1 MMEQRMM
8 DEATGHVT
16 KRIGELL
23 VERGLITPH
32 HLEQALKRQR
42 VTGDFLGATLVGMGV
57 LTEQALLETMSTQ
70 FGFPHEAL
78 ETTRINWEVA
88 KEFPRAVVS
97 EGKAFPIRADKQ
109 TVTVAIS
116 NPLDAWTLSAMER
129 AAGKRMVLPV
139 LVLEREL
146 QKVVKEFQRRT
157 IEALEAR
164 LKEGPNGQAK

>member
-1 MMEQRMM
+1 MM
-8 DEATGHVT
+8 DEPMMQEATGQVT

-23 VERGLITPH
+23 IERGLITMH
-32 HLEQALKRQR
+32 QLEEALKRQR

-57 LTEQALLETMSTQ
+57 LTEQALLETMSRQ
-70 FGFPHEAL
+70 FGFPHETLDPA
-78 ETTRINWEVA
+78 RINWAIA

-129 AAGKRMVLPV
+129 AANKRIVLPV

-146 QKVVKEFQRRT
+146 RKVVQEFQRRT
-157 IEALEAR
+157 IEELEAR
-164 LKEGPNGQAK
+164 LRGNADGR